1 MKYKAVV
8 NRTIQTIQINTIL
21 TINTLFRSMRS
32 ICENRVDPV
41 DLNLV
46 IQQSKTNK
54 TSFNFSPNNDK

>member
-32 ICENRVDPV
+32 ICENGVDPV

-46 IQQSKTNK
+46 ISVEQN
-54 TSFNFSPNNDK
+54 